1 MSVGDYLQEMENV
14 VTKNAQP
21 GEGMQR
27 LSVNIPPG
35 QTGGWEDLGGPTP
48 QTSRPTDDS
57 NKLNTPGATLKKVKD
72 IVTKHAKEEVEYDE
86 DEELLEGMEEDEED
100 DEEEDEDEG
109 DENEKEKSSKKKM
122 KKEDFGDDEDEEY
135 EDEED
140 DEIEINVEED
150 VQALFGDYELSEEFK
165 NRAKTI
171 FEAVVKA
178 KVQEAV
184 DILTAKYQR
193 ALEEEVSVIREELAE
208 RVDSYLEYV
217 SEEWLTENALQVESG
232 IKGELSESFMAGL
245 KNLFEEH
252 YVEIPDDKY
261 DVLENMVVKLDEMES
276 RLNEQI
282 ERNVAL
288 NQRLSEAVSDTILHE
303 VSEGLAYTQRDK
315 LASLAEGVEFYSE
328 EDYRE
333 KLETLRESYFPRNP
347 VPQRSEEVLT
357 EEVQPSVSTSMDAYL
372 RAVSKYSAK

>member
-1 MSVGDYLQEMENV
+1 MVKS
-14 VTKNAQP
+14 K
-21 GEGMQR
+21 
-27 LSVNIPPG
+27 
-35 QTGGWEDLGGPTP
+35 
-48 QTSRPTDDS
+48 TSDCAR
-57 NKLNTPGATLKKVKD
+57 
-72 IVTKHAKEEVEYDE
+72 EEIEYDE
-86 DEELLEGMEEDEED
+86 DEELFEGMKEDEED
-100 DEEEDEDEG
+100 EDKEDEDEE
-109 DENEKEKSSKKKM
+109 DEKKSSKKKM
-122 KKEDFGDDEDEEY
+122 KKEDFGDDEDDEDY

-184 DILTAKYQR
+184 DILTNKYQR
-193 ALEEEVSVIREELAE
+193 ALEEEVSVIREELSE

-232 IKGELSESFMAGL
+232 IKGELSESFMSGL

-252 YVEIPDDKY
+252 YVEIPEERY

-315 LASLAEGVEFYSE
+315 LAGLAEF
-328 EDYRE
+328 
-333 KLETLRESYFPRNP
+333 
-347 VPQRSEEVLT
+347 
-357 EEVQPSVSTSMDAYL
+357 VS
-372 RAVSKYSAK
+372 

>member
-72 IVTKHAKEEVEYDE
+72 IVTQHAREELEYDE
-86 DEELLEGMEEDEED
+86 DEELLEGMK
-100 DEEEDEDEG
+100 EEEDEDKE
-109 DENEKEKSSKKKM
+109 DEDEDEEKPSKKKM
-122 KKEDFGDDEDEEY
+122 KKEDYGDDEDDDEEY
-135 EDEED
+135 EDD

-184 DILTAKYQR
+184 EILTAKYQR
-193 ALEEEVSVIREELAE
+193 ALDEEVSVIRSELTE

-217 SEEWLTENALQVESG
+217 SDEWLTENALQVESG
-232 IKGELSESFMAGL
+232 IKGELSESFMSGL

-252 YVEIPDDKY
+252 YVEIPEERY

-315 LASLAEGVEFYSE
+315 LAGLAEGVEFYSE

-347 VPQRSEEVLT
+347 VPQRAEEYISEEVQT
-357 EEVQPSVSTSMDAYL
+357 PVSGNMDAYL

>member
-57 NKLNTPGATLKKVKD
+57 NKLSTPGATLKKVKD
-72 IVTKHAKEEVEYDE
+72 IVTQHAKEELEYDE
-86 DEELLEGMEEDEED
+86 DEELLEAAKKKSKEKDEDEEEDEED
-100 DEEEDEDEG
+100 DEEM
-109 DENEKEKSSKKKM
+109 KE
-122 KKEDFGDDEDEEY
+122 EYGDDEEED

-193 ALEEEVSVIREELAE
+193 ALEEEISVIREELAE

-232 IKGELSESFMAGL
+232 IKGELSESFMTGL

-252 YVEIPDDKY
+252 YVEIPEDKY

-347 VPQRSEEVLT
+347 VPQRNEEMLT
-357 EEVQPSVSTSMDAYL
+357 EEVQPTVSTSMDAYL

>member
-57 NKLNTPGATLKKVKD
+57 NKLNTPGATLRKVKD
-72 IVTKHAKEEVEYDE
+72 IVNQHAREEIEYDE
-86 DEELLEGMEEDEED
+86 DEELFEGMKEDEED
-100 DEEEDEDEG
+100 EDKEDEDEE
-109 DENEKEKSSKKKM
+109 DEKKSSKKKM
-122 KKEDFGDDEDEEY
+122 KKEDFGDDEDDEEY

-184 DILTAKYQR
+184 DILTTKYQR
-193 ALEEEVSVIREELAE
+193 ALEEEISVIREELSE

-217 SEEWLTENALQVESG
+217 SEEWLNENALQVESG
-232 IKGELSESFMAGL
+232 IKGELSESFMSGL

-252 YVEIPDDKY
+252 YVEIPEERY

-315 LASLAEGVEFYSE
+315 LAGLAEGVEFYSE

-347 VPQRSEEVLT
+347 VPQRVEEYLSEET
-357 EEVQPSVSTSMDAYL
+357 QAPVSGNMDAYL